1 MDEEES
7 ERLDNKLEKILQA
20 RIDKRKEALGEGE
33 EEPAEEEP
41 EEGVPLTTEQV
52 LINEC
57 HLPEEKELTKEMFKM
72 INEKKEKE
80 KK

>member
-1 MDEEES
+1 MNEEES
-7 ERLDNKLEKILQA
+7 EKLDNKLEKILQA

-33 EEPAEEEP
+33 EEPVEEEP

-57 HLPEEKELTKEMFKM
+57 
-72 INEKKEKE
+72 
-80 KK
+80 

>member
-1 MDEEES
+1 VNEEES
-7 ERLDNKLEKILQA
+7 EKLDNKLEKILQA

-57 HLPEEKELTKEMFKM
+57 
-72 INEKKEKE
+72 
-80 KK
+80 